1 MNSQNNNKLLK
12 HCIAL
17 MFIILAF
24 NSLLAQQWQQV
35 GSAIN
40 GEAAFDNSGK
50 SLSMNDEGSS
60 VIIGATGNDNEF
72 SGAGHARVYALV
84 DGEWQQKGEDLD
96 GEALYDGSG
105 FAVSMNANGNV
116 VAVGAPSNSEG
127 GSAAGH
133 VRIYAWENE
142 AWVQRGEDI
151 DGTANYSESGN
162 AIELSAD
169 GNTIVIGASKQ
180 DDTAQNSGQ
189 VRVYDWDGETWT
201 QKGNSINGDQANNNF
216 GFAVSMSDDGNIIAV
231 GAPLSSGNFV
241 NGGQVKVFAWINDAW
256 IQQGSDLYG
265 ESYYDRFGYSVSLN
279 ANGTT
284 LAAGAIM
291 NGGSGTDAGHVR
303 VFEWNSSAWEQKG
316 IDINGEDADDNS
328 GSSLSISAN
337 GNVLAIGA
345 EGNDA
350 TFGPNA
356 VAGQVRVYQWNGSA
370 WIQLGDDI
378 DGLSGS
384 DYFGESVALS
394 ADGSTLAAG
403 AHWNSENGTSAGQ
416 VRVFNSP
423 NTTNIARIAH
433 NSIKEDIHLYPNPTS
448 GAIHIEMNKP
458 LGEVLVIIKNTM
470 GQVLSS
476 QSYSTIKNAPINIE
490 GSLGVYFVSIKTQE
504 NEISTFRVIK
514 Q

>member
-17 MFIILAF
+17 MFITLAF
-24 NSLLAQQWQQV
+24 NSLLAQEWPQV

-60 VIIGATGNDNEF
+60 IIIGATGNSSEF
-72 SGAGHARVYALV
+72 SGAGHARVYELV
-84 DGEWQQKGEDLD
+84 DGEWQQKGDDLD
-96 GEALYDGSG
+96 GEAQYDGSG
-105 FAVSMNANGNV
+105 FAVGMNADGNV
-116 VAVGAPSNSEG
+116 IAIGAPSNSEG
-127 GSAAGH
+127 GSGAGH
-133 VRIYAWENE
+133 VRVYEWENGT
-142 AWVQRGEDI
+142 WMQRGADI

-180 DDTAQNSGQ
+180 DETASNSGQ

-201 QKGNSINGDQANNNF
+201 QKGNAINGDAANNNF

-231 GAPLSSGNFV
+231 GAPLNSGNFV
-241 NGGQVKVFAWINDAW
+241 NGGQVKVFEWTNDAW
-256 IQQGSDLYG
+256 LQKGSALYG
-265 ESYYDRFGYSVSLN
+265 EDNFDRFGYSVSLN
-279 ANGTT
+279 ADGNT
-284 LAAGAIM
+284 LAVGAIM
-291 NGGSGTDAGHVR
+291 NSGGGTDAGHVR

-345 EGNDA
+345 KGNDA
-350 TFGPNA
+350 TFGFNA

-370 WIQLGDDI
+370 WTQLGDDI

-384 DYFGESVALS
+384 DYFGESAALS
-394 ADGSTLAAG
+394 ADGSMFAAG

-416 VRVFNSP
+416 VRVFTSP
-423 NTTNIARIAH
+423 NISNISN
-433 NSIKEDIHLYPNPTS
+433 NSIKNDIQLYPNPTS
-448 GAIHIEMNKP
+448 GAIHIELKKP
-458 LGEVLVIIKNTM
+458 FGEVLVIIKNTV